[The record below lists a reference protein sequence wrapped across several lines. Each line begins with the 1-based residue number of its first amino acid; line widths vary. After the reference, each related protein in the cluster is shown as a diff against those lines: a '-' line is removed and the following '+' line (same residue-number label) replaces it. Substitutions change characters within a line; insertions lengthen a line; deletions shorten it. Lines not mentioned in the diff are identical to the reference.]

1 MPSIS
6 VPAAL
11 AIGTVA
17 SGVVG
22 AGASIYG
29 ANKAASSADKAANLQ
44 QQQYGQT
51 RADLS
56 PYFAPG
62 QEAVTNALSLAQS
75 GPTDGGPDY
84 TSLAYA
90 NLPGNIT
97 QEQLEATDGGPDY
110 TSLAY
115 ANLPGNMTQE
125 QLEATD
131 GYQFTRDQGLKS
143 VQSATAA
150 RGLGISGAALKGAAE
165 YATGLAN
172 KTYLDQFN
180 IRQKQFDD
188 YINLNT
194 GQQTNLQNQFGR
206 LNSIATLR
214 ANVAQQR
221 FGDYLNLNT
230 GQQTNLQ
237 NQYSRLSGIATLGAN
252 AAAGL
257 GTQGTSAASTAGNYL
272 NQGGLGQAA
281 GAQGANSALTGG
293 VNNYLAYDAYNRR
306 TATNASQPG
315 TTGYTQNNNAVGDD
329 RFYQE

>member
-6 VPAAL
+6 IPAA
-11 AIGTVA
+11 VA
-17 SGVVG
+17 VGSAVAG

-29 ANKAASSADKAANLQ
+29 ANKAASSADKAADLQ
-44 QQQYGQT
+44 RQQYGQT

-75 GPTDGGPDY
+75 GPTGGGPDY
-84 TSLAYA
+84 TALAY
-90 NLPGNIT
+90 
-97 QEQLEATDGGPDY
+97 Q
-110 TSLAY
+110 
-115 ANLPGNMTQE
+115 NLPGNMTQE
-125 QLEATD
+125 QLEQTP

-143 VQSATAA
+143 VQSAAAA
-150 RGLGISGAALKGAAE
+150 RGLGVSGAALKGAAE

-180 IRQKQFDD
+180 
-188 YINLNT
+188 
-194 GQQTNLQNQFGR
+194 
-206 LNSIATLR
+206 
-214 ANVAQQR
+214 VAQQR

-230 GQQTNLQ
+230 GQQGNLQ

-257 GTQGTSAASTAGNYL
+257 GTQGTSSASTAGNYL
-272 NQGGLGQAA
+272 NQGGLAQAA
-281 GAQGANSALTGG
+281 GAQGVNSALTGAA
-293 VNNYLAYDAYNRR
+293 NNYLAYDAYNRR

-315 TTGYTQNNNAVGDD
+315 TTNYPVNTPVGGTPISYNA
-329 RFYQE
+329 

>member
-1 MPSIS
+1 MGLGA
-6 VPAAL
+6 VGAATL
-11 AIGTVA
+11 GA
-17 SGVVG
+17 GVIG

-29 ANKAASSADKAANLQ
+29 SNKAASSADKAANLQ

-75 GPTDGGPDY
+75 GPTG
-84 TSLAYA
+84 
-90 NLPGNIT
+90 
-97 QEQLEATDGGPDY
+97 GGPDY

-125 QLEATD
+125 QLEQTP

-143 VQSATAA
+143 VQSSMAA

-172 KTYLDQFN
+172 KTYLDQF
-180 IRQKQFDD
+180 
-188 YINLNT
+188 
-194 GQQTNLQNQFGR
+194 
-206 LNSIATLR
+206 
-214 ANVAQQR
+214 NVAQQR

-272 NQGGLGQAA
+272 NQGGLAQAA
-281 GAQGANSALTGG
+281 GAQGVNSALTGAA
-293 VNNYLAYDAYNRR
+293 NNYLAYDAYNRR

-315 TTGYTQNNNAVGDD
+315 TSGYTPPYNPNVNMTLPANMQ
-329 RFYQE
+329 